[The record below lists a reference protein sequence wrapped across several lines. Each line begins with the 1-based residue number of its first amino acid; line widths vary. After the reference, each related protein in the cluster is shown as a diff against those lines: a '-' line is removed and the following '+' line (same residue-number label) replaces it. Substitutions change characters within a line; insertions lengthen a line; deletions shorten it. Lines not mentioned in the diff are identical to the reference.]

1 MTMDRGSGDRG
12 SGREGAASGEGTG
25 GSRFWDEAT
34 LVAYVDGELDAAGSR
49 RVEALLAQDAE
60 ARNKV
65 ALMRRSAEA
74 VKTAYDAAIQEPLPA
89 GLAALLRGG
98 DGEDGRQSSR
108 EKLASLRRHP
118 APPARRKTGW
128 RLMPLAASL
137 LLLGLGFVGGMA
149 WKEMSLNA
157 GLKLAGAANDPAA
170 ALYETSLTK
179 LLDQGATG
187 ESETYADAA
196 HGIAGRVTLLGD
208 FVAHGGFACREFR
221 HDRTVSGGAP
231 SAESGF
237 ACRRIGGGWE
247 VFSMPAAVGG

>member
-1 MTMDRGSGDRG
+1 MTMDRDSNRD
-12 SGREGAASGEGTG
+12 AAKSGEGSG
-25 GSRFWDEAT
+25 GNRFWDEAT

-74 VKTAYDAAIQEPLPA
+74 VKTAYDTALSEPLPA
-89 GLAALLRGG
+89 GLAALIRGG
-98 DGEDGRQSSR
+98 EGEEGRLSAR
-108 EKLASLRRHP
+108 EKLESLRRRV
-118 APPARRKTGW
+118 PPARSKVRW

-137 LLLGLGFVGGMA
+137 LLLGLGFASGLAWRDMGGG
-149 WKEMSLNA
+149 SS
-157 GLKLAGAANDPAA
+157 LKLAGVANDPAA
-170 ALYETSLTK
+170 RLYEATLTK
-179 LLDQGATG
+179 MLDQGATG
-187 ESETYADAA
+187 DSETYTDAE
-196 HGIAGRVTLLGD
+196 HGITGRITLMGD

-221 HDRTVSGGAP
+221 HDSTVSGASP

-247 VFSMPAAVGG
+247 VMSLPAQAGG

>member
-1 MTMDRGSGDRG
+1 MDRGSGRG
-12 SGREGAASGEGTG
+12 GAVSGESTG

-74 VKTAYDAAIQEPLPA
+74 VKTAFDAALNEPLPA
-89 GLAALLRGG
+89 GLAALIRGG
-98 DGEDGRQSSR
+98 DGEEGRLSSR

-118 APPARRKTGW
+118 SPPVRRKAGW

-137 LLLGLGFVGGMA
+137 LLLGLGFAGGMA
-149 WKEMSLNA
+149 WRDMSLNS
-157 GLKLAGAANDPAA
+157 GLELAGVANDPAA

-179 LLDQGATG
+179 LLEQDATG
-187 ESETYADAA
+187 DSETYTDSA
-196 HGIAGRVTLLGD
+196 HGIVGRVTLLGD

-221 HDRTVSGGAP
+221 HDRTVSGASP

-247 VFSMPAAVGG
+247 VLSMPAAVGG